1 MLALLWLGVINQP
14 LPTRDETL
22 TRFLS
27 ANAPR
32 AGNSFW
38 VVTQWQTL
46 PGIPE
51 GEGSDP
57 ITEVGL
63 CLAIKALLAKTYP
76 LPISLLVAALPRC
89 ASAAYSEFGFKKM
102 LPKIFPRFPE
112 APFDFSCI

>member
-1 MLALLWLGVINQP
+1 
-14 LPTRDETL
+14 
-22 TRFLS
+22 
-27 ANAPR
+27 
-32 AGNSFW
+32 
-38 VVTQWQTL
+38 VTPWQTL

-89 ASAAYSEFGFKKM
+89 ASASYAEFRLKKM
-102 LPKIFPRFPE
+102 LPKAFSRFPE